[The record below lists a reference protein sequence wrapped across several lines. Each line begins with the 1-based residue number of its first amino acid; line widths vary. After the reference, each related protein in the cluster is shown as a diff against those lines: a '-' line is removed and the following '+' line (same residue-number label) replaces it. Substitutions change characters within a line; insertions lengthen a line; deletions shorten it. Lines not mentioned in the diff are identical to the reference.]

1 MKKNRKDWLPNSWEA
16 KKALHQPIYKDEK
29 KLHEVIKKMSKFP
42 PLVFAGEVRQLKNQ
56 LADCVK
62 GKGFLLQA
70 GDCAESFA
78 EFHPDNIRDT
88 FRVIMQMAVLLTFA
102 SGVPVT
108 KVGRLAGQ
116 FAKPRS
122 SPIET
127 KEGIELPS
135 YLGDMINS
143 IRFNEKDR
151 NPDPK
156 RMVDAYFQSA
166 STQNLLRAFAN
177 GGYADLSYVQN
188 WNLDFVKNSAQGSA
202 YKEIADRIS
211 ESLNFMNAFGI
222 NSETSKQIFETDF
235 FISHE
240 ALLLPYEMSFAR
252 IDSTTGDWYDV
263 SAHMIWIGDRTK
275 QIDGAHVEF
284 CRGVSNPIGIKIGP
298 LTNLNELPKL
308 IEKINPSN
316 ELGKVI
322 LIIRMGE
329 NEIKRKFPPILKSI
343 SQKGLNVVWS
353 SDPMHGNTEKS
364 SSGFKTRQFKKVLNE
379 VRSFFEIHN
388 AEGTHAGGI
397 HLEMTGQNVTECT
410 GGMQKI
416 TDEDLKARYHTHCD
430 PRLNANQSIE
440 LAFLLASSIKKF

>member
-1 MKKNRKDWLPNSWEA
+1 MKKNKTNWLPNSWKA
-16 KKALHQPIYKDEK
+16 KKALHQPIYEDEK
-29 KLHEVIKKMSKFP
+29 KLSEVTKKMSKFP
-42 PLVFAGEVRQLKNQ
+42 PLVFAGEVRQLKSQ
-56 LADCVK
+56 LAKCVN
-62 GKGFLLQA
+62 GEGFLLQA

-102 SGVPVT
+102 SGVPVI

-122 SPIET
+122 SSFEV
-127 KEGIELPS
+127 KDGIELPS

-143 IRFNEKDR
+143 INFNKKDR
-151 NPDPK
+151 SPNPN

-188 WNLDFVKNSAQGSA
+188 WNLDFVKNSSQGSA
-202 YKEIADRIS
+202 YKKIADRIS

-222 NSETSKQIFETDF
+222 NSKTSKQIFETDF

-240 ALLLPYEMSFAR
+240 ALLLPYESSFAR

-263 SAHMIWIGDRTK
+263 SAHMLWIGDRTRD
-275 QIDGAHVEF
+275 INGAHVEF

-298 LTNLNELPKL
+298 TTNLNELPKL
-308 IEKINPSN
+308 IEKINPKN
-316 ELGKVI
+316 DLGKVV

-329 NEIKRKFPPILKSI
+329 KEIKKKFPPILQSI
-343 SQKGLNVVWS
+343 TKKGLNVVWS

-364 SSGFKTRQFKKVLNE
+364 NSGYKTRKFKKILNE
-379 VRSFFEIHN
+379 VKAFFEIHRS
-388 AEGTHAGGI
+388 ERTYAGGI

-416 TDEDLKARYHTHCD
+416 TDKDLKARYHTHCD

-440 LAFLLASSIKKF
+440 LAFLLASSLKKF